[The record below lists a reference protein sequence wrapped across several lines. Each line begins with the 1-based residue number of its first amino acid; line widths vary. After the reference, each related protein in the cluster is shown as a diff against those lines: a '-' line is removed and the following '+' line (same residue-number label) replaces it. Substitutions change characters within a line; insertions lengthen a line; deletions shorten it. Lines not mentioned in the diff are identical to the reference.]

1 MHRRSG
7 CAENRKHEMIK
18 HLELTPAKT
27 YVSRDNAIKA
37 VEKTFGPRVTAE
49 NGERLDFVIV
59 ANAEGR
65 FFPMF
70 LGERALQAGMHFH
83 FCVAN

>member
-1 MHRRSG
+1 
-7 CAENRKHEMIK
+7 MIK
-18 HLELTPAKT
+18 HLDLTPAKT
-27 YVSRDNAIKA
+27 YATRENAIKA
-37 VEKTFGPRVTAE
+37 VEKTFGLRMDQPAQY
-49 NGERLDFVIV
+49 ERLDFVIV

-70 LGERALQAGMHFH
+70 LGERAIQAGMHFH